1 MKNLKFQLIA
11 LLLGM
16 SIFISCKKSTDN
28 VVTNTVNFE
37 NLSVGVSGYWNGSD
51 GTGSFLC
58 PGLTFSNNYS
68 ALYSSW
74 EGFSYS
80 QKADITTSGIAN
92 LYSVYD
98 ASNGSNIFAIY
109 YPPYQ
114 GDLFAG
120 FPTGAQNTL
129 RSVDIC
135 NATYAAL
142 SMKNGDSFA
151 KKFGGTTGND
161 KDWF

>member
-1 MKNLKFQLIA
+1 MKSLKFQLIA

-16 SIFISCKKSTDN
+16 SIFTFTSCKKNADN

-37 NLSVGVSGYWNGSD
+37 NLSVGALGYWNGSD
-51 GTGSFLC
+51 GTGSFIC
-58 PGLTFSNNYS
+58 PGLTFSNNY
-68 ALYSSW
+68 YSTSPSYW

-80 QKADITTSGIAN
+80 QKSDVTTSGSAN

-98 ASNGSNIFAIY
+98 ASNGNNTFAIY

-114 GDLFAG
+114 SDLYAS
-120 FPTGAQNTL
+120 FPAGAQNTF
-129 RSVDIC
+129 RSMSIC

-142 SMKNGDSFA
+142 SMKNGDQFA
-151 KKFGGTTGND
+151 KKFGGITGND
-161 KDWF
+161 